1 MHALASLIGSIVSGE
16 ASDAIGRARRAAVVY
31 ALAGLLVLCG
41 AGFLTGA
48 AYMAAAREI
57 GALPAALWF
66 GGGFILLA
74 LILVGVDRLAARS
87 RARREA
93 RRRREETRAVV
104 SAAAVALL
112 PALLA
117 SSRGRGLAL
126 VLPAMAALAY
136 GVWRENKPQ
145 GDDDRPH

>member
-1 MHALASLIGSIVSGE
+1 MQALASLIGSIISGE
-16 ASDAIGRARRAAVVY
+16 ASEAISRARRAAIIY

-41 AGFLTGA
+41 AGFLIA
-48 AYMAAAREI
+48 AGYMRVAREV
-57 GALPAALWF
+57 GFLPAALWF

-74 LILVGVDRLAARS
+74 LILIGVDRLAARS

-104 SAAAVALL
+104 STAALALL
-112 PALLA
+112 PAVLA

-126 VLPAMAALAY
+126 VLPAVAALAY
-136 GVWRENKPQ
+136 GVWRENKPD
-145 GDDDRPH
+145 GDDSKR

>member
-1 MHALASLIGSIVSGE
+1 MQALASLIGSIVSGE
-16 ASDAIGRARRAAVVY
+16 ASDAIGRARRAAIVY
-31 ALAGLLVLCG
+31 ALSGVLVLCG
-41 AGFLTGA
+41 AGFLVA
-48 AYMAAAREI
+48 AGYMALARKI

-66 GGGFILLA
+66 GSGFILLA
-74 LILVGVDRLAARS
+74 LILIGVDRLAART

-117 SSRGRGLAL
+117 SSRARGLAL
-126 VLPAMAALAY
+126 TLPAAAALAY
-136 GVWRENKPQ
+136 GVWRENKPR
-145 GDDDRPH
+145 GDDNQP